1 MRTPVLRRGW
11 LWLLIFAALPAPATA
26 GELEAGGE
34 LLAELRLAAGEDFTF
49 AGGDFSRREL
59 RLDIFAV
66 SRPGENSRL
75 FFQGWIRSLGFPETP
90 AGLEEL
96 SSPEV
101 PPDLSFELK
110 EAYADLYGFLLP
122 SLDLR
127 VGRQRIAW
135 GQADKVGIVD
145 NLNPD
150 DLEDR
155 WDFGRHLCSDA
166 LKLTWYGSTV
176 TVQGVYIP
184 YFTPARLPGE
194 STLLS
199 ALPPGSSLSF
209 TPLPENDF
217 VAGMSAGIRVS
228 AFAGGWDIACGY
240 LWGRDDQFTVTRT
253 LATGLPSPPLELTGA
268 YLRQQ
273 VLSLDLAGELAG
285 LGLWA
290 EAALFQPEEKN
301 LVTDLTAVS
310 GPLTTETTRPYF
322 KALAGLDYTF
332 PGGVYVN
339 LQLLHGLFSENSR
352 ESLQNYVLAGVE
364 RPLAGGRVKLGPLGL
379 ALEIDDLR
387 NPGQTWALIVNPE
400 LSFFPADGAAI
411 VLGARYIEGRTGTRF
426 GLESDAGELYLR
438 CGFSF

>member
-1 MRTPVLRRGW
+1 
-11 LWLLIFAALPAPATA
+11 
-26 GELEAGGE
+26 
-34 LLAELRLAAGEDFTF
+34 
-49 AGGDFSRREL
+49 
-59 RLDIFAV
+59 
-66 SRPGENSRL
+66 
-75 FFQGWIRSLGFPETP
+75 
-90 AGLEEL
+90 
-96 SSPEV
+96 
-101 PPDLSFELK
+101 
-110 EAYADLYGFLLP
+110 
-122 SLDLR
+122 
-127 VGRQRIAW
+127 
-135 GQADKVGIVD
+135 
-145 NLNPD
+145 
-150 DLEDR
+150 
-155 WDFGRHLCSDA
+155 
-166 LKLTWYGSTV
+166 
-176 TVQGVYIP
+176 
-184 YFTPARLPGE
+184 
-194 STLLS
+194 
-199 ALPPGSSLSF
+199 
-209 TPLPENDF
+209 
-217 VAGMSAGIRVS
+217 MSAGIRVS

-290 EAALFQPEEKN
+290 EAALFLPEEKT

-400 LSFFPADGAAI
+400 LSGRRRHRPRSPLYRGPDGDP
-411 VLGARYIEGRTGTRF
+411 LRF
-426 GLESDAGELYLR
+426 GVGCRRALPAVRFQLLTAFRHELPGSGRAVFTAGRRALKKVDNNNNSCYIYVLY
-438 CGFSF
+438 